1 MNNLLKK
8 IYVEITRIDLEVERL
23 NYLKANMLKDKTI
36 KMKDLQKEYSQIK
49 NRIVKLEIAKKV
61 YFKVIDMIGGGQIQ

>member
-8 IYVEITRIDLEVERL
+8 IYIEIGRIDLEIERL
-23 NYLKANMLKDKTI
+23 NILKASILKDKTI
-36 KMKDLQKEYSQIK
+36 KIKDMQKEYSQIK